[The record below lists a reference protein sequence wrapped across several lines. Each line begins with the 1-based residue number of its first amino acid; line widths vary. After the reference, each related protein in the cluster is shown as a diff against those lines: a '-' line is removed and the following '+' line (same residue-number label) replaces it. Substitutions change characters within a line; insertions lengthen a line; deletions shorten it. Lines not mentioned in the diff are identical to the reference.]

1 MTCGM
6 AQTTK
11 PNSASSGAGEKDFMP
26 RLADAGEEALQRLT
40 DLPGGQ
46 KAVAAFNDL
55 RNRVDELA
63 KKVRGIDALEAR
75 VAKLEKELTALK
87 KPRRASDGA
96 DG

>member
-1 MTCGM
+1 MS
-6 AQTTK
+6 QTTK
-11 PNSASSGAGEKDFMP
+11 PSGASPGPGEKDFMT

-46 KAVAAFNDL
+46 RAVTAFNDL

-75 VAKLEKELTALK
+75 VAKLEKELSALK
-87 KPRRASDGA
+87 KSRRAADGSDG
-96 DG
+96 